1 MKTNLRRSFYM
12 KNSGLNGFDIAQAVV
27 GVTTVVLTVASIILG
42 HKGNMVRL
50 DQYQMRMNNM
60 QNPPKAA

>member
-1 MKTNLRRSFYM
+1 M

-50 DQYQMRMNNM
+50 DQYQIRMNNM